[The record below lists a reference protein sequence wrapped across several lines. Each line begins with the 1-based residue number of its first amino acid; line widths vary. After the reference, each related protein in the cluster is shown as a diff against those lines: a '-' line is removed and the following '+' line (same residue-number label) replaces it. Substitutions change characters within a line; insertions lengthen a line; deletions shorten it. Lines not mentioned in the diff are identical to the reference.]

1 MPNYGK
7 PALLSMDEVE
17 EVLRNFGNMLQH
29 MLSNQGKWS
38 EMCSKAGQEWD
49 VLDLPGFFMQNW
61 WVKLLF
67 LIHHWYCFFGCQSKW
82 SSNFEDGKE
91 VASMK

>member
-7 PALLSMDEVE
+7 PALLSMEEVE

-61 WVKLLF
+61 RVKPLF
-67 LIHHWYCFFGCQSKW
+67 LIRHWYCFVWVKANDLQSSQMERKC
-82 SSNFEDGKE
+82 NK
-91 VASMK
+91 M